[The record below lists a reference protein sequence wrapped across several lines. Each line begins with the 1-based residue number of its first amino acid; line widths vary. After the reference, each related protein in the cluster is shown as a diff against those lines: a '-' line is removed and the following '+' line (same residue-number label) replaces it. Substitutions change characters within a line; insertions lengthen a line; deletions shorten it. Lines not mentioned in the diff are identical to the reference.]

1 MCTMTIWKTTSKNL
15 HLALTVID
23 DKCMNEQK
31 NEKFYFFLLK
41 NMAKHCFISVVAQS
55 CPTLCNPWTATCQ
68 ASLSIASSQ
77 HLLKLMSIESV
88 MPSNRLILCCPLLPP
103 SIFPNI
109 RVFSSES
116 VLRIRWPKY

>member
-1 MCTMTIWKTTSKNL
+1 MTIWKTTSKNL

-55 CPTLCNPWTATCQ
+55 CPTLCNPIDCSTLGFPVHHQ
-68 ASLSIASSQ
+68 
-77 HLLKLMSIESV
+77 
-88 MPSNRLILCCPLLPP
+88 CPE
-103 SIFPNI
+103 FTQTH
-109 RVFSSES
+109 VH
-116 VLRIRWPKY
+116 